1 MSKRS
6 KVEKVEKVE
15 EVAKS
20 NVKNMNEELK
30 QFVDDDKHFSLVR

>member
-6 KVEKVEKVE
+6 KVEKVVKN
-15 EVAKS
+15 
-20 NVKNMNEELK
+20 NVKNMDEELK